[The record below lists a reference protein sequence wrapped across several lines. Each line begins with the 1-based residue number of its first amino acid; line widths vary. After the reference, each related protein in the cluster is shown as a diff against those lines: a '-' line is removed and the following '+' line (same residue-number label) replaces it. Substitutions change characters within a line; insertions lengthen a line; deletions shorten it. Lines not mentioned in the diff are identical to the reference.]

1 MPTSPVR
8 SLSARRITLR
18 WLIGGVIA
26 GGLLTGCGQSDEPDA
41 GARVLVTTDQ
51 GTKAVLDTAS
61 VPVED
66 DETVLDVLQRAA
78 DVTLAADRTTVE
90 SIDGTEATG
99 DRAWSFWVNGVE
111 IRNGSLKAGQDINL
125 QQRPEVET
133 ARTAQVHDGDT
144 VWFDLRSDPAAG
156 KPRGVVGTFPE
167 PFLHGFEGQ
176 KWPVRVECA
185 EPRSTE
191 CRAVRDVLVD
201 YGIPAVSNR
210 LRTSYNPESTRISVG
225 LWTDVRE
232 DPAAQLAERGPKAS
246 GIFAVPTRDGREIA
260 LLDAAGK
267 TLETAGPGTGL
278 IFASRYRDETPSWAV
293 TGTDMAGLRAAI
305 EAWNADVLSRHYA
318 VVVRGEQAT
327 GLPIAAPAGR

>member
-1 MPTSPVR
+1 MSTSRLR
-8 SLSARRITLR
+8 SLSARRTVVR
-18 WLIGGVIA
+18 WLLGGVVA
-26 GGLLTGCGQSDEPDA
+26 GGLLTGCGQSDDQPT

-51 GTKAVLDTAS
+51 GTTNVLDRSGVTVKDGEPALNVLERTAK
-61 VPVED
+61 
-66 DETVLDVLQRAA
+66 
-78 DVTLAADRTTVE
+78 VTLSADRKTIE
-90 SIDGTEATG
+90 SIDGAEATD
-99 DRAWSFWVNGVE
+99 DRAWSFWINGVE
-111 IRNGSLKAGQDINL
+111 IRSGTLKTGEDINV
-125 QQRPEVET
+125 QQRPVVATPQT
-133 ARTAQVHDGDT
+133 AEVHDGDT
-144 VWFDLRSDPAAG
+144 VWFDLRSDPG
-156 KPRGVVGTFPE
+156 VGQPRGVVGTFPE

-176 KWPVRVECA
+176 RWPVRVECA

-191 CRAVRDVLVD
+191 CRAVRDVLVG

-246 GIFAVPTRDGREIA
+246 GVYAVPSKDGREIA

-267 TLETAGPGTGL
+267 TVETAGPGTGL

-293 TGTDMAGLRAAI
+293 TGTDMAGLKAAI

-318 VVVRGEQAT
+318 VVVRDQQVT
-327 GLPIAAPAGR
+327 GLPVTAAER

>member
-1 MPTSPVR
+1 MSTSRPG
-8 SLSARRITLR
+8 SLSARRTAVR

-26 GGLLTGCGQSDEPDA
+26 AGLLAGCGQSDEEPE

-51 GTKAVLDTAS
+51 GTTSVLDRAGIEVTEGEPA
-61 VPVED
+61 
-66 DETVLDVLQRAA
+66 LRVLQRAA
-78 DVTLAADRTTVE
+78 DVTLSADRRTIE
-90 SIDGTEATG
+90 SIDGKQATG
-99 DRAWSFWVNGVE
+99 DRAWAFWVNGVE
-111 IRNGSLKAGQDINL
+111 IRSGGLKTGQDINL
-125 QQRPEVET
+125 QQRPIVATPQT
-133 ARTAQVHDGDT
+133 AEVHDGDT
-144 VWFDLRSDPAAG
+144 VWFDLRSDPDVG
-156 KPRGVVGTFPE
+156 QPRGVVGTFPE

-176 KWPVRVECA
+176 RWPVRVECA

-210 LRTSYNPESTRISVG
+210 LRTSYNPESARISVG

-246 GIFAVPTRDGREIA
+246 GIYAVPSEDGREIA
-260 LLDAAGK
+260 LLDAAGE
-267 TLETAGPGTGL
+267 TVETAGPGTGL

-305 EAWNADVLSRHYA
+305 EAWNADVLARRYA
-318 VVVRGEQAT
+318 VVVRDRTVT
-327 GLPIAAPAGR
+327 GLPVAAADR